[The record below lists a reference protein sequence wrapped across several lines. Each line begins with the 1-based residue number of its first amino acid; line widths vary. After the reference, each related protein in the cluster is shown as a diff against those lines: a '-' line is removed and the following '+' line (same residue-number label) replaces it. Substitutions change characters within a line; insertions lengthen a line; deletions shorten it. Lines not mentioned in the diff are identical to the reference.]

1 MLLCHTNKE
10 LEAAVSQ
17 ARDSGRTIGFIPT
30 MGALHDGHLSLVRK
44 AQQDGHFVIVSIFV
58 NPLQFNQPGDYE
70 SYPRSIG
77 VDARLLTDAGVD
89 LLYAPSAQ
97 EIYPPS
103 QTLKE
108 PEVGSLG
115 EKFEGEIR
123 PGHFTGMLKVVSRL
137 FDLVRPDA
145 AYFGQKDAQ
154 QLALVRQM
162 VSQQISE
169 GYREPMKVIGCPT
182 VRDDS
187 GLALSSRNIRLSE
200 KELEVARTIGKA
212 LLAGKAAGPKATD
225 VTSAAKAQLS
235 DEARL
240 EYLELVNPATFEKVE
255 ASPGLLIIAA
265 RVGETRLIDNLMI
278 GED

>member
-17 ARDSGRTIGFIPT
+17 ARESGRTIGFIPT

-123 PGHFTGMLKVVSRL
+123 PGHFAGMLKVVSRL
-137 FDLVRPDA
+137 FDLVGPDA

-169 GYREPMKVIGCPT
+169 GYREPMQVIGCPT

-200 KELEVARTIGKA
+200 KELEVARTISKA
-212 LLAGKAAGPKATD
+212 LLAGKAAGPKAID

>member
-123 PGHFTGMLKVVSRL
+123 PGHFAGMLKVVSRL
-137 FDLVRPDA
+137 FDLVGPDA

-169 GYREPMKVIGCPT
+169 GYREPMQVIGCPT

-212 LLAGKAAGPKATD
+212 LLAGKAAGPKAID

>member
-1 MLLCHTNKE
+1 MLLCHTNRE
-10 LEAAVSQ
+10 LVAAISQ
-17 ARDSGRTIGFIPT
+17 AKDSGRTIGFIPT
-30 MGALHDGHLSLVRK
+30 MGALHEGHLSLVRK
-44 AQQDGHFVIVSIFV
+44 AQQDGHFVVVSVFV
-58 NPLQFNQPGDYE
+58 NPLQFNQPSDYE

-77 VDARLLTDAGVD
+77 VDARLLTDSGVD

-97 EIYPPS
+97 EIYPPGVS
-103 QTLKE
+103 LRE
-108 PEVGSLG
+108 PEVGSIG
-115 EKFEGEIR
+115 QGFEGEIR
-123 PGHFTGMLKVVSRL
+123 PGHFAGMLKVVSRL

-145 AYFGQKDAQ
+145 AYFGEKDAQ

-169 GYREPMKVIGCPT
+169 GYREPMRVIGCPT
-182 VRDDS
+182 VRDES
-187 GLALSSRNIRLSE
+187 GLALSSRNARLSE
-200 KELEVARTIGKA
+200 GEIEVARTISKA
-212 LLAGKAAGPKATD
+212 LQKGKAAGPKAAD
-225 VTSAAKAQLS
+225 VIAAAKAQLS

-240 EYLELVNPATFEKVE
+240 EYLELVNPVTFEKVE

>member
-1 MLLCHTNKE
+1 MQLCHTNKE
-10 LEAAVSQ
+10 LVEAVSK
-17 ARDSGRTIGFIPT
+17 ARDSGRSIGFIPT
-30 MGALHDGHLSLVRK
+30 MGALHEGHLSLVRK
-44 AQQDGHFVIVSIFV
+44 AQQDGHFVVVSIFV
-58 NPLQFNQPGDYE
+58 NPLQFNQPADYE

-97 EIYPPS
+97 EIYPPGLA
-103 QTLKE
+103 LKE
-108 PEVGSLG
+108 PVVSGIG
-115 EKFEGEIR
+115 EKFEGEVR
-123 PGHFTGMLKVVSRL
+123 PGHFAGMLKVVSRL

-154 QLALVRQM
+154 QLAIVKKM
-162 VSQQISE
+162 VSEQITG
-169 GYREPMKVIGCPT
+169 GYREPMRVIGCET
-182 VRDDS
+182 VRDEF
-187 GLALSSRNIRLSE
+187 GLALSSRNSRLSE
-200 KELEVARTIGKA
+200 KELEVARTIGRA
-212 LLAGKAAGPKATD
+212 LLAGKAAGPKASD
-225 VTSAAKAQLS
+225 VIASAKAQLS

>member
-44 AQQDGHFVIVSIFV
+44 AQQDGHFIIVSIFV

-123 PGHFTGMLKVVSRL
+123 PGHFAGMLKVVSRL

-212 LLAGKAAGPKATD
+212 LLAGKAAGPKAID

>member
-103 QTLKE
+103 QKLKE

-123 PGHFTGMLKVVSRL
+123 PGHFAGMLKVVSRL

-212 LLAGKAAGPKATD
+212 LLVGKAAGPKAID

>member
-17 ARDSGRTIGFIPT
+17 ARDSGRTIGFVPT

-123 PGHFTGMLKVVSRL
+123 PGHFAGMLKVVSRL
-137 FDLVRPDA
+137 FDLVGPDA

-169 GYREPMKVIGCPT
+169 GYREPMQVIGCPT

-200 KELEVARTIGKA
+200 KELEVARTISKA
-212 LLAGKAAGPKATD
+212 LLAGKAAGPKAID

>member
-103 QTLKE
+103 QPLKE

-115 EKFEGEIR
+115 EKFEGEVR
-123 PGHFTGMLKVVSRL
+123 PGHFAGMLKVVSRL

-162 VSQQISE
+162 VSQQIAE

-212 LLAGKAAGPKATD
+212 LLVGKAAGPKAID

>member
-103 QTLKE
+103 QPLKE

-115 EKFEGEIR
+115 EKFEGEVR
-123 PGHFTGMLKVVSRL
+123 PGHFAGMLKVVSRL

-212 LLAGKAAGPKATD
+212 LLVGKAAGPKAID